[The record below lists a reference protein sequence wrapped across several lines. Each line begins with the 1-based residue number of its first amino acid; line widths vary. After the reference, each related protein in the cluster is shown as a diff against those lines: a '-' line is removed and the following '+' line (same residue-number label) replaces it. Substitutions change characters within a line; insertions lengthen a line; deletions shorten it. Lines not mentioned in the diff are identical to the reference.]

1 MQVALVQFDI
11 AWEQRDAN
19 HAKVRS
25 LLDHAKPQAGTLI
38 VLPEMF
44 ATGFSMN
51 VPAIVD
57 ANRATEQFLQQ
68 IAKQHRAF
76 VLAGIVQPGSKE
88 KLGRNCAIVIGPE
101 GLEDSSYCKLH
112 PFSMGDEHR
121 HFEAGKHIAAFECDN
136 FTITPLVCYDLRFP
150 EAFRVATSIGANVFC
165 IIANWPRARIQH
177 W

>member
-25 LLDHAKPQAGTLI
+25 LLDHAKPQAGSLI

-51 VPAIVD
+51 VPAVVD

-88 KLGRNCAIVIGPE
+88 NLGRNCAIVIGPE
-101 GLEDSSYCKLH
+101 GLENKTLMDSIGGFKYFEFSYNKNDFKLRDTVKY
-112 PFSMGDEHR
+112 SITIKGDNKILNYKATQLKTHDSWLEI
-121 HFEAGKHIAAFECDN
+121 K
-136 FTITPLVCYDLRFP
+136 TDLR
-150 EAFRVATSIGANVFC
+150 IDDK
-165 IIANWPRARIQH
+165 
-177 W
+177 